1 MSEAPASAATVPESE
16 RRRLLRIGM
25 LGCGTALL
33 VLLVLASIVG
43 YLVAR
48 HPRQF
53 RSALGAVFTT
63 LEDEIERNFSS
74 QVSPEDRQEFR
85 AARARFHDAWNAGRI
100 DMTAADSLRRRL
112 MQESRKDRMT
122 PEDVRA
128 LTRFLDTLAR
138 EVPRPLTR
146 SAGARFPSRRRIFA
160 SAPGPAEGAWGMLP
174 PGHLVAWGMLTPGH
188 PVG

>member
-1 MSEAPASAATVPESE
+1 VSDAPARADAAVPESE
-16 RRRLLRIGM
+16 RRRFLRIGM

-43 YLVAR
+43 YVVAR

-53 RSALGAVFTT
+53 RSALGAVFAT

-74 QVSPEDRQEFR
+74 RVSPEERQEFR

-100 DMTAADSLRRRL
+100 DMTTADSLRRRL
-112 MQESRKDRMT
+112 MQESRKERMT

-128 LTRFLDTLAR
+128 LTRFLDDLAR
-138 EVPRPLTR
+138 EAPRPGTR
-146 SAGARFPSRRRIFA
+146 SARYEIRHCPR
-160 SAPGPAEGAWGMLP
+160 GMLP
-174 PGHLVAWGMLTPGH
+174 PDHPLAWGTLPPGRSAARGTVPPDR
-188 PVG
+188 PVV